1 MQKQHVSDGY
11 KEGSLIPIY
20 RKENH
25 INCVL
30 WLVIFSDENF
40 LLFSADL
47 FCSRY
52 FLQMQR
58 ETLIRGAISE
68 APNMWRDGNYFLR
81 IISKAIGISNA
92 RRLTYFS
99 EDDEDHEH
107 TDDVD
112 GEQD

>member
-1 MQKQHVSDGY
+1 
-11 KEGSLIPIY
+11 
-20 RKENH
+20 
-25 INCVL
+25 
-30 WLVIFSDENF
+30 
-40 LLFSADL
+40 
-47 FCSRY
+47 
-52 FLQMQR
+52 
-58 ETLIRGAISE
+58 
-68 APNMWRDGNYFLR
+68 MWRDGNYFLR